1 MRTTIARVFFGLLV
15 ILLGVG
21 LLGQALGWWLF
32 IGFEGWWTMFL
43 IIPAVFMIIAYG
55 LRFWNVLL
63 LCVGT
68 LLLLKEQQII
78 TQGMVGP
85 IILAGLII
93 LLGLRIAFGN
103 RFQTVKPVSGF
114 STMPPIHSGQADT
127 SSNPEYNIVFGSIKV
142 KNVSPNFTG
151 AKVSAVFSYA
161 EIDLTEIVIARDVII
176 ETSAA
181 FGGIRIYAPR
191 NYRLKVECSS
201 AFGGCDNRA
210 AVPTDPTLPLVT
222 IKASTAFGGT
232 EIR

>member
-1 MRTTIARVFFGLLV
+1 MRTTIARIFFGLLV
-15 ILLGVG
+15 ILLGIG
-21 LLGQALGWWLF
+21 LLGQALGWWLL
-32 IGFEGWWTMFL
+32 IGFAGWWTLFL
-43 IIPAVFMIIAYG
+43 IIPAVFLMIAYG
-55 LRFWNVLL
+55 PRFWNVLL

-78 TQGMVGP
+78 TQEMVVP
-85 IILAGLII
+85 IIIAGLVII
-93 LLGLRIAFGN
+93 LGLRIVFGN

-114 STMPPIHSGQADT
+114 STVPPVHSGQADY
-127 SSNPEYNIVFGSIKV
+127 SSQPEYNIVFGSIKV
-142 KNVSPNFTG
+142 KNVSPNLIG
-151 AKVSAVFSYA
+151 AKVSSVFGYA
-161 EIDLTEIVIARDVII
+161 EIDLTEIGITGDVII

-181 FGGIRIYAPR
+181 FGGVRIYAPR

-210 AVPTDPTLPLVT
+210 AVPTDPSLPLVI